1 MKGTAG
7 KLMYETLRNY
17 GVTHLF
23 GLDEPVHVTQEL
35 DRDVIKPI
43 TVRDEKHGAIM
54 AHGYSKV
61 THKPGVCT
69 ALQGPGAT
77 NLISGLAESLKSSTP
92 VIALVTDVV
101 TTSRGKNASQEIDH
115 ISLLRPVVK
124 WIERI
129 DNPNR
134 IAEMTRKA
142 FKMATSGRPGPVAL
156 VTPSDIMGAEAEAEV
171 YAEPKCDRYPS
182 WRVCPGRDTIEA
194 AVHLMAE
201 AKNPVIIAGGG
212 CILSRAWDQVVE
224 LAELYN
230 IPVATT
236 MFGKGTIPDL
246 HPLSIGVM
254 GSYTGGK
261 NGQGIIANQIVSEA
275 DVAFIIGSKTDEVPY
290 FDWTLPKQGTRVIH
304 LDIDPEEIG
313 RNFETHV
320 ALNGDAQATLTE
332 FIAYCK
338 DKNVKMEVRTDK
350 ARIKKMKEELL
361 ERQRPLRASEQ
372 VPIRPEYICNV
383 LSEYIDKDTVIAM
396 DASFVCEWVMSYINN
411 MSKGCNF
418 LMPRAMAGIG
428 WDLPAAMGAKI
439 GRPEKTVIS
448 LTGDGAFGY
457 VMNELETASRYNINV
472 IEIVFNNSALGFQK
486 YYEELLFGKSV
497 ECEFQDI
504 DYSEVARALKC
515 QGERV
520 KSPQELKQAME
531 RAFNA
536 NAPYV
541 LDVVVDPKAIPPISW
556 FDDFDPEEY

>member
-1 MKGTAG
+1 MKGMAG

-23 GLDEPVHVTQEL
+23 GLDEPVHLTQSL
-35 DRDVIKPI
+35 DKNVIKPI

-54 AHGYSKV
+54 AHAYSKV
-61 THKPGVCT
+61 TYKPGICT

-92 VIALVTDVV
+92 VIALVTDIV

-124 WIERI
+124 WLERL

-134 IAEMTRKA
+134 VAEMTRKA

-156 VTPSDIMGAEAEAEV
+156 ICPFDIMGAEAEAEV
-171 YAEPKCDRYPS
+171 YAEPRCDRYPS
-182 WRVCPGRDTIEA
+182 WRVCSSSESIA
-194 AVHLMAE
+194 AAADLLAE
-201 AKNPVIIAGGG
+201 AKRPVIIAGGG
-212 CILSRAWDQVVE
+212 CILSQAWDQVVE
-224 LAELYN
+224 LAEMYD

-236 MFGKGTIPDL
+236 MFGKGTIPEL
-246 HPLSIGVM
+246 HLLSVGVM

-261 NGQGIIANQIVSEA
+261 YGRGTIANQIVSEA
-275 DVAFIIGSKTDEVPY
+275 DAAFIIGSRTDEVPY
-290 FDWTLPKQGTRVIH
+290 FDWTLPKKGTKLIH

-320 ALNGDAQATLTE
+320 ALVGDARETLIE
-332 FIAYCK
+332 LLKYCK
-338 DKNVKMEVRTDK
+338 ENHVKIEVETDK

-361 ERQRPLRASEQ
+361 KLQEPLCLSEQ
-372 VPIRPEYICNV
+372 IPIRPEFICKV
-383 LSEYIDKDTVIAM
+383 LSEYIDKNTIIAM
-396 DASFVCEWVMSYINN
+396 DASYVCEWTMNYIDN

-428 WDLPAAMGAKI
+428 WDLPAAIGAKI
-439 GRPEKTVIS
+439 GRPDKTVIS

-457 VMNELETASRYNINV
+457 VMNELETAARYNIKV
-472 IEIVFNNSALGFQK
+472 ITLVFNNSSLGFQK

-497 ECEFQDI
+497 ECGLLDV

-520 KSPQELKQAME
+520 KDPKRLKEALE

-536 NAPYV
+536 NSPYV
-541 LDVVVDPKAIPPISW
+541 LDVVIDPEAIPPISW
-556 FDDFDPEEY
+556 FDDFEPKAK